1 MEKFLIDQI
10 LKLVSDIDSSIDTLQ
25 KVNGTRKI
33 TEYLNIEHGI
43 GKYHAFIE
51 CLEEI
56 NLDEFVR
63 THDLTKQRIDKA
75 FGKLE
80 EIAVI
85 VEAENIEEA
94 IKKAEDAVEREE
106 IILDVDDYDDR
117 DYRIRTK
124 HLLVRI

>member
-10 LKLVSDIDSSIDTLQ
+10 LNIVSDIDSSINILQ

-43 GKYHAFIE
+43 GKYHAFLE

-63 THDLTKQRIDKA
+63 ISDLTKQRIDKA
-75 FGKLE
+75 FRKLE
-80 EIAVI
+80 EIYQYT
-85 VEAENIEEA
+85 
-94 IKKAEDAVEREE
+94 RQ
-106 IILDVDDYDDR
+106 
-117 DYRIRTK
+117 
-124 HLLVRI
+124 